1 MKKKMSKF
9 FLIISIAVV
18 LIIALALWQIPVVF
32 SLESSKLEVNFLDVG
47 QGDSIFIKTPYGQN
61 ILIDGGPDRT
71 VLRRLSEV
79 LPWYDRTIDLMILTH
94 PHDDHVGGLVYVLE
108 RYKVKKVLY
117 TGVLHSAPAFLNWL
131 EQILEKRIP
140 LIIADKPQKINFG
153 DNCYFDIIY
162 PKSSLFAKEVDNL
175 NNSSIVGKLVYGKT
189 SFLFSGDAEFEV
201 EKKLLNDDLKSDV
214 YKAGHHGSIT
224 SSGQEFLNEINPSV
238 VVVQVGVDNK
248 FGHPSRRI
256 LKRFERL
263 GIQVFRNDL
272 DGTVRIFSDGDDIL
286 R

>member
-1 MKKKMSKF
+1 MSKF

-162 PKSSLFAKEVDNL
+162 PKSSLFGKEVDNL

-214 YKAGHHGSIT
+214 YKAGHHGSMT
-224 SSGQEFLNEINPSV
+224 SSGQEFLNEISPSIV
-238 VVVQVGVDNK
+238 VIQVGANNK
-248 FGHPSRRI
+248 FGHPSKRI
-256 LKRFERL
+256 LKRFERF
-263 GIQVFRNDL
+263 GAQVFRNDS
-272 DGTVRIFSDGDDIL
+272 DGTVRIFSDGNDIL
-286 R
+286 K